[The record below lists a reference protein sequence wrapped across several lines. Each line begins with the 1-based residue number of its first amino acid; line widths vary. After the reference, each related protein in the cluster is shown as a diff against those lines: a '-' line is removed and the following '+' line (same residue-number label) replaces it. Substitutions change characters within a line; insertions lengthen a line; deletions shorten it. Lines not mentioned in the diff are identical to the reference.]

1 MTRAALKALPIGMVT
16 VLSMGVLM
24 SHADVA
30 YRLRGGLPFGASNL
44 LLAVLACLTAGMLL
58 RALLSPS
65 LRGRLWGAYTAQVP
79 VILPF
84 LGVVLFSLLSAF
96 VPTANFQEGTH
107 WVLLPLYD
115 LLVVL
120 LVMPL
125 ALERHRRRYLKAALL
140 LAFLLLLGSVGMDVM
155 RPGTFSRIEFR
166 AAGFPTNPNGA
177 AFVLVTLAATILDY
191 SRVRLIDLA
200 VLVLAALG
208 VLATLSRGGTIL
220 LSLLVVSYA
229 YVVIRRARGGPVRA
243 TGRLIMICAVGAV
256 GFVAMER
263 LMGAAIF
270 SVQSDRLDIFRGRS
284 EALTTEDSR
293 FAALRASWEFVQESP
308 VLGRGSGFTYDGG
321 TLREGPHNMYVQQWL
336 NNGIGGLLCYIWL
349 LGAAALLFWRRR
361 HPPGFVFTGL
371 MAVQSLLSHNLL
383 EERAFLVP
391 FGVFLMTSYISA
403 AKTERAS
410 KPLALFASQS
420 LTPRSSH
427 RVRAGVVRVRARSTG
442 STSIH

>member
-1 MTRAALKALPIGMVT
+1 MTRTALKSLPVGMLT
-16 VLSMGVLM
+16 VLSLGVLM
-24 SHADVA
+24 SYADVA

-44 LLAVLACLTAGMLL
+44 LLAALLCLTAGTLL
-58 RALLSPS
+58 RSLLSAS
-65 LRGRLWGAYTAQVP
+65 LRARLWRAYTAQVS

-84 LGVVLFSLLSAF
+84 LGVVLFSLVSAF
-96 VPTANFQEGTH
+96 VPTANFLEGSH

-125 ALERHRRRYLKAALL
+125 ALERRQRRYLEAALL

-155 RPGTFSRIEFR
+155 NPGTFSRIDFR
-166 AAGFPTNPNGA
+166 ASGFPTNPNGA

-191 SRVRLIDLA
+191 TRVRLIDLT

-220 LSLLVVSYA
+220 LAVLVLSYA

-243 TGRLIMICAVGAV
+243 TGRLLMICAVSVVA
-256 GFVAMER
+256 FFAMER
-263 LMGAAIF
+263 MMGAAIF

-284 EALTTEDSR
+284 EALTTDDTR
-293 FAALRASWEFVQESP
+293 FAALRASWQFVQESP
-308 VLGRGSGFTYDGG
+308 LLGRGSGFTYDGG

-336 NNGIGGLLCYIWL
+336 NNGIGGLICYVWL
-349 LGAAALLFWRRR
+349 FGAAALLFWRRR
-361 HPPGFVFTGL
+361 HAPGLVFTGL

-391 FGVFLMTSYISA
+391 FGVFLMTSYLA
-403 AKTERAS
+403 AARPERAPQ
-410 KPLALFASQS
+410 PLALFASQS

-427 RVRAGVVRVRARSTG
+427 RARAG
-442 STSIH
+442 